1 MENIINITKDSET
14 KFTSFKFYN
23 RLLKDVALYYKENQ
37 YFQETKNPPN
47 FSFFEKSFIDPIT
60 IPLIITLGLYL
71 KKFHEKTSP
80 QNSKIKL
87 FLDNDLLNND
97 NLKFLDSS
105 DFFKIV
111 GNEHKYGRDI
121 FTYDSRMLGAF
132 SNKKIQNPDHK
143 VRGYSIDDD
152 DIWINLISIDDNEK
166 RRDFLLQ
173 YFTHIVND
181 HFRQLLNSTHAIKY
195 KNEFIDILS
204 ELITNGLIHSG
215 SDAFAMMFTNQY
227 KTTFSI
233 SDCGKGLYNTIST
246 KKEDKYYKSLSLYN
260 ILKQNMYCKVNESF
274 EKSAYSIFET
284 LYFSTLKHRRGLID
298 LIINVVNNYNGTFR
312 IHNVNVQIIISSRMF
327 NEIEPIIALR
337 EDILDLW
344 NLKKFKLIEEEN
356 FEKEMIKKSELALK
370 YFVVL
375 AENIFKKHSEDI
387 KFSSIRFFNIN
398 FNGVHLEAEIPQ
410 KN

>member
-1 MENIINITKDSET
+1 MENFINITKESES

-37 YFQETKNPPN
+37 YYQETKNPPD

-60 IPLIITLGLYL
+60 LPLIITLGEYL
-71 KKFHEKTSP
+71 KKFHEKISP

-87 FLDNDLLNND
+87 CLDNDLYNND
-97 NLKFLDSS
+97 ILKFLNSS

-111 GNEHKYGRDI
+111 GNEHKYRRNI
-121 FTYDSRMLGAF
+121 FTYDPRMLGAF
-132 SNKKIQNPDHK
+132 TNKKIQNPDHK
-143 VRGYSIDDD
+143 VRGYSLNDD
-152 DIWINLISIDDNEK
+152 DILINLVNIEDYEDK
-166 RRDFLLQ
+166 RDFLIQ

-181 HFRQLLNSTHAIKY
+181 HFKELLNSTYAIQH

-204 ELITNGLIHSG
+204 ELITNGLIHSY
-215 SDAFAMMFTNQY
+215 SDAYAMMFTNQY

-233 SDCGKGLYNTIST
+233 SDCGRGLYDTIST
-246 KKEDKYYKSLSLYN
+246 KPDDKFYKSLILFN
-260 ILKQNMYCKVNESF
+260 ILKQNKYCKINEAF

-298 LIINVVNNYNGTFR
+298 LIINVVNKYNGTFR
-312 IHNVNVQIIISSRMF
+312 LHNVNVQIIVSSRMY
-327 NEIEPIIALR
+327 NEIEPIITLR

-344 NLKKFKLIEEEN
+344 NKKKFKMIEQKD
-356 FEKEMIKKSELALK
+356 FEKEMIEKSELAFNL
-370 YFVVL
+370 FVVL
-375 AENIFKKHSEDI
+375 AESIFKKYSEDI

-398 FNGVHLEAEIPQ
+398 FNGVHIEAEIPQ